1 MSGCGRQ
8 EPAGEA
14 NLNVKESAN
23 APAVAAS
30 FLFEIFVLFFE
41 AKNVKIMKFGKNIP
55 PGQGNGCF

>member
-55 PGQGNGCF
+55 PG